1 MLTPTPRVIL
11 HSAPGQP
18 SEVYHAGGEGGF
30 AAWSGDPGWREE
42 DGMLVSSGMAPD
54 SAVAFTFAPATTELL
69 SDFAVVVEIRSTG
82 AGSNGFGLAIEAGP
96 DDPGYAIGVRKG
108 QDESWQAVIAALDAA
123 GG

>member
-1 MLTPTPRVIL
+1 MRYENRRSVAQPEPTPIGSIDKPVLTPTPRVIL

-82 AGSNGFGLAIEAGP
+82 AGSNGFGLAIE
-96 DDPGYAIGVRKG
+96 VRT
-108 QDESWQAVIAALDAA
+108 
-123 GG
+123 